1 MTEARALLGNYG
13 IGTLRTEAEAA
24 NYFARQGGLHNL
36 CYAINSIDQIHT
48 IEYARAVHTRLH
60 AARLHGFNRATAQG
74 MTGANQ
80 IALIEAFQIKAGLSN
95 IAREL
100 ERGFRFW

>member
-36 CYAINSIDQIHT
+36 CYAINSFDQIHT

-60 AARLHGFNRATAQG
+60 AARNLGTQVAAQR
-74 MTGANQ
+74 
-80 IALIEAFQIKAGLSN
+80 GLSPAQAALVERTF
-95 IAREL
+95 IEQEMSKMASQL